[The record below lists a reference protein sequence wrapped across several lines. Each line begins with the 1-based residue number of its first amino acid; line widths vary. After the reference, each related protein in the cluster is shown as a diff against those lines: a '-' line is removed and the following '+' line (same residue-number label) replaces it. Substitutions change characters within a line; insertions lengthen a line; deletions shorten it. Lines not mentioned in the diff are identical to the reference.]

1 MGIAVPA
8 NTTVHYS
15 ITPFPAHM
23 TSATKNRLLGLT
35 KELAADWAMTKDSW
49 RDAKALEFEKR
60 FIEELMAG
68 VNVAVTNIDA
78 LERALNKVRSDC
90 E

>member
-1 MGIAVPA
+1 
-8 NTTVHYS
+8 
-15 ITPFPAHM
+15 M

-35 KELAADWAMTKDSW
+35 KELAADWAATKDYW
-49 RDAKALEFEKR
+49 RDAKAQEFEKR
-60 FIEELMAG
+60 FIEDLMVG
-68 VNVAVTNIDA
+68 VNAAVTNIDA

>member
-1 MGIAVPA
+1 
-8 NTTVHYS
+8 
-15 ITPFPAHM
+15 M

-35 KELAADWAMTKDSW
+35 KELFADWAVTKDSW

-60 FIEELMAG
+60 FIEDLNAG
-68 VNVAVTNIDA
+68 VSAAVTNIDA
-78 LERALNKVRSDC
+78 LERALNQVRSDC

>member
-1 MGIAVPA
+1 
-8 NTTVHYS
+8 
-15 ITPFPAHM
+15 M

-35 KELAADWAMTKDSW
+35 KALAADWAATKDSW
-49 RDAKALEFEKR
+49 RDAKASEFEKR
-60 FIEELMAG
+60 FIEELMGG
-68 VNVAVTNIDA
+68 VNAAVTNIDA

>member
-1 MGIAVPA
+1 
-8 NTTVHYS
+8 
-15 ITPFPAHM
+15 M

>member
-1 MGIAVPA
+1 
-8 NTTVHYS
+8 
-15 ITPFPAHM
+15 M

-35 KELAADWAMTKDSW
+35 KELAADWAATKDSW

-60 FIEELMAG
+60 FIEDLNAG
-68 VNVAVTNIDA
+68 VNAAVTNIDA

>member
-1 MGIAVPA
+1 
-8 NTTVHYS
+8 
-15 ITPFPAHM
+15 M

-35 KELAADWAMTKDSW
+35 KALAADWAVTKDSW

-60 FIEELMAG
+60 FIEELMGG
-68 VNVAVTNIDA
+68 VNAAVTNIDS
-78 LERALNKVRSDC
+78 LERVLNQVRSDC

>member
-1 MGIAVPA
+1 
-8 NTTVHYS
+8 
-15 ITPFPAHM
+15 M

-35 KELAADWAMTKDSW
+35 KELAADWAATKDSW

-60 FIEELMAG
+60 FLDDLMAG
-68 VNVAVTNIDA
+68 VSAAVTNIDA
-78 LERALNKVRSDC
+78 LERVLNQVRDDC